1 MADSGGRKGV
11 GVEGEVVVGDKV
23 NFPEIRDGVNR
34 VLRPLGMVEGKLE
47 GGGALGEGAQGKRKI
62 LFPTRRQKSRKK
74 PPPMSH

>member
-1 MADSGGRKGV
+1 M
-11 GVEGEVVVGDKV
+11 EGEVVVGDKV

-47 GGGALGEGAQGKRKI
+47 GGGPRGVVLRVNAKI
-62 LFPTRRQKSRKK
+62 PFPTRRQKSRKK